1 MRWELVYSP
10 ASRQWLRGCER
21 VVSEALVRKLGSCRE
36 NPHHFFERLA
46 GLPYY
51 KLRVGDYRVIAD
63 LQEQIRI
70 IAVLHVGHRKKVYQE
85 I

>member
-1 MRWELVYSP
+1 MWDLIYSP
-10 ASRQWLRGCER
+10 DARAWLKSSQLLISQRI
-21 VVSEALVRKLGSCRE
+21 VRKLEDTRE
-36 NPHHFFERLA
+36 NPHHFFEKLV

-63 LQEQIRI
+63 LQGKIQI
-70 IAVLHVGHRKKVYQE
+70 IAVLRIEHRKKVYIE